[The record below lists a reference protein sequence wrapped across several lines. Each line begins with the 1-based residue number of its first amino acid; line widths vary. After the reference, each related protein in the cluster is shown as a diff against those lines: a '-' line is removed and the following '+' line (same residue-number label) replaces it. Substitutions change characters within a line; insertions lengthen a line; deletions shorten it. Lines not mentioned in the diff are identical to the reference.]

1 MPFTVALKC
10 ARICLLFSVFR
21 RHVWIFLGRLPFL
34 VLLLL
39 QQTPL
44 LDTHEDDDDE
54 SRAATAAAKSRP
66 ESCEGR
72 NCSPLLRCRLHTHTS
87 RGLQQR
93 GKPKISFV
101 RSLYASHCRPVQ
113 NDGSFVFG
121 RFSFC
126 PCRLRLSLEHHSS
139 INNSPLGRFLPD
151 VRTKDC
157 VTLKLRTVKSSII
170 ARSPVAVRAFSTPGS
185 ARRKKMIDCRPRDK
199 LRRKNPLRYKLQ
211 FYL

>member
-34 VLLLL
+34 VLLLW
-39 QQTPL
+39 QQAPL
-44 LDTHEDDDDE
+44 LDTHEDDDE
-54 SRAATAAAKSRP
+54 SRAAAAAKSRP

-101 RSLYASHCRPVQ
+101 RSLYASSYASHCRPVQ

-170 ARSPVAVRAFSTPGS
+170 ARSPVNVWAFSTPCSGPS
-185 ARRKKMIDCRPRDK
+185 E
-199 LRRKNPLRYKLQ
+199 KNDRLQ
-211 FYL
+211 TSR